1 MWDQIAEKIALN
13 EEVSKTIVRENPW
26 ALQKMV
32 KRLLEANKRGY
43 WKAQRDILKKLEEK
57 YLEVEGVLE
66 DAFS

>member
-13 EEVSKTIVRENPW
+13 EEVSKAIEQENPW